1 MRLAK
6 ELKRIRLEKRM
17 SVQDASSLI
26 GITKQYLNYIE
37 SGKRKNI
44 SFIIMVRIAE
54 CYGVSLDYLANF
66 TKEE

>member
-6 ELKRIRLEKRM
+6 ELKRIRLEKKM
-17 SVQDASSLI
+17 SVQDASNLI

-44 SFIIMVRIAE
+44 SFIIMARIAE
-54 CYGVSLDYLANF
+54 CYGVSLDYLAKF
-66 TKEE
+66 TKEK